1 MGSATT
7 PTETSRFMG
16 SISWVHS
23 EVSNMQTLVE
33 STLEDFAYAAK
44 DELDWLGDRMDS
56 ILKDSN
62 SEAELAEN
70 VIFSPYS
77 EHAKLAISPLKNQVI
92 LRSSGSKCA
101 DKENVNPRTNSSK
114 LEKTSCAFLPHIP
127 QVSASST
134 ATSSSPTARCQA
146 TLPAVAEFN
155 TDPIS
160 LPPSSSALGDDY
172 VEGDFFGALERK
184 ILALPPGEE
193 HMLMT
198 DTTDN
203 ELSPTKVIGDQYD
216 RTVNDDGVSQ
226 LETSIHYNDVR
237 ETYERLEAPTSDA
250 ADIMRRSESP
260 VDSTGDSE
268 ELLGAIDINQDPS
281 SSLNMNQEEVGEGFT
296 LAPQTVTRTS
306 PTTMSSAVKATPA
319 SSSFKLSCE
328 ESSPSQQVSFY
339 SANEEE
345 SMQDENGSSTTSKRS
360 GDVFA
365 TSSPA
370 VARIL
375 RQQPLAQST
384 PSNGLPTVEQS
395 HYAQPSSSIA
405 SNRNT
410 GEPQNSL
417 SRDASSSRVQTSSPR
432 QLYLALHSPRGAR
445 SPPTHRVMISPTT
458 PKSPAATKITTI
470 VPLQTLPATVAHDAP
485 DRFDRIPT
493 KAPLIDQSMG
503 KRLAGLSGGKS
514 SLLARNTSETGTEV
528 GIDNAITR
536 SNPQQEPGSPAA
548 QVSIVSER
556 RETPQK
562 VPPEF
567 SIKLTKA
574 ELLADRQTAASSS
587 ESLDG
592 DNKQQPSAPY
602 TIPSLPSYRNLHD
615 MMTEP
620 QDEEEDWI
628 PLSRATPAPRSRFM
642 TQALPH
648 NLLLNDSQPAK
659 KSADVVLEEEEE
671 EEDDDDDEE
680 EEAEEGEDEEEE
692 KEEEEGRGR
701 GRGRGRGEEGG
712 GESRGEDE
720 EEDSDL
726 ERANEEGSAPQV
738 SPLKVTI
745 AEPPTRRY
753 YASTAASRSKLQA
766 SPVRQSPMKS
776 PSRPNGLPLR
786 RPVSPTRGGGDSLK
800 SPVRPFSTRPV
811 SPVHA
816 QSPLRNV
823 VSRPAS
829 PSRRSSKDGNA
840 STKSGTQQS
849 RPAPVSPARSGS
861 ALIRTGGVA
870 QVASASSLAAANA
883 ALAASQSPVTSAF
896 KNMKMST
903 ADVFRK
909 ARLLLFDSNSDN
921 KQQSRMAGVH
931 QDPKVTVSPVKKPSR
946 ETVNPGNSPTSSKS
960 LYPDISGIAAESGGS
975 PERPVTRVAGFEP
988 NSASGNTTNPSKVPF
1003 PVHALRSGTVA
1014 NARFSQQATQLQLNH
1029 QSSQV
1034 SLATSNTSQRSSI
1047 SISHTSGTST
1057 QKTSLDNICDSGGL
1071 QLSPE
1076 ASTSKSVSV
1085 SAAAAALSTSA
1096 ANSVS
1101 SSTSTNK
1108 TTGAQLKR
1116 VKSAIRKPPSRAK
1129 HAPVVVRVPMGAQR
1143 ELEQQRK
1150 IAAAA
1155 ALSQLSPPEQPDPQ
1169 LATVNKPEED
1179 KKAEQKREIERRRQ
1193 ETARRVLQQQQQQ
1206 QDEKKTVEEDD
1217 QTRRKYNLAN
1227 RNSRVPH
1234 AQTRT
1239 GGNLGVT
1246 EESKSLKR
1254 NFQGEGET
1262 IRMKA
1267 PIAPTTTDQPKRRRT
1282 DELTGSPLESRLR
1295 TSVVRKDV
1303 VGKPA
1308 PQQQTSSQPQNL
1320 IKAAVTNQGRNIP
1333 FVEGVKFSSDKIR
1346 FAADN
1351 ATASRTNST
1360 VNTLPT
1366 TTPGCQNLPTTQ
1378 STTQQ
1383 FRLSQLTQIPVN
1395 SGDHIALPEIYSE
1408 SEDDDDSSVILDWAH
1423 SPFLQEALRQQ
1434 QRVDPD
1440 TVFGPVP
1447 PLLMEEVFRTRAGG
1461 TARFRPRSS
1470 SANWSNNDRVTPQEI
1485 DAYAAAMGYKYDNVS
1500 GNGSM
1505 HT

>member
-1 MGSATT
+1 MASATT
-7 PTETSRFMG
+7 ATDTSRFVG
-16 SISWVHS
+16 SISWIHS
-23 EVSNMQTLVE
+23 EISNMQTLVE

-62 SEAELAEN
+62 SEADLLEN
-70 VIFSPYS
+70 VMSFPYS
-77 EHAKLAISPLKNQVI
+77 EHAKLAISPLKSQVI
-92 LRSSGSKCA
+92 LRSAGGKDA
-101 DKENVNPRTNSSK
+101 DKENVNPRQNSSK
-114 LEKTSCAFLPHIP
+114 LEQSSCAFLPQIP
-127 QVSASST
+127 PVAASST

-160 LPPSSSALGDDY
+160 LPSSSSALGDDY

-184 ILALPPGEE
+184 ILALPPGEG
-193 HMLMT
+193 HTLMT

-216 RTVNDDGVSQ
+216 RTENDDGASQ

-237 ETYERLEAPTSDA
+237 ETYERLEAPTSV
-250 ADIMRRSESP
+250 DIMRRCGT
-260 VDSTGDSE
+260 VDFTGDSDE
-268 ELLGAIDINQDPS
+268 ELLGSMDIDQVPT
-281 SSLNMNQEEVGEGFT
+281 SSLTTNQEEVDEGFT
-296 LAPQTVTRTS
+296 LAPQTVTRIS

-319 SSSFKLSCE
+319 GSSFKLSRE

-345 SMQDENGSSTTSKRS
+345 SMQDEDGPSTSSKRS

-375 RQQPLAQST
+375 RQQPLAHST
-384 PSNGLPTVEQS
+384 PSNGLSNVENP

-405 SNRNT
+405 STRNT
-410 GEPQNSL
+410 GQPRNSL
-417 SRDASSSRVQTSSPR
+417 SR
-432 QLYLALHSPRGAR
+432 HSPSSAR
-445 SPPTHRVMISPTT
+445 SAPTHRVMISPTT
-458 PKSPAATKITTI
+458 PKSPAATQITAI
-470 VPLQTLPATVAHDAP
+470 VPLKTLPAAGLTVRYDAP
-485 DRFDRIPT
+485 GRFDSIPA
-493 KAPLIDQSMG
+493 KAPLINQSIG
-503 KRLAGLSGGKS
+503 KRLSGLSSGE
-514 SLLARNTSETGTEV
+514 SLLLATKTSESGTEAS
-528 GIDNAITR
+528 IDNAITGR
-536 SNPQQEPGSPAA
+536 NPQQEPASPAA
-548 QVSIVSER
+548 QGSIVSEER
-556 RETPQK
+556 KTPQE
-562 VPPEF
+562 VLPEF

-574 ELLADRQTAASSS
+574 ELLAGRQTTASSS
-587 ESLDG
+587 ESLDS

-648 NLLLNDSQPAK
+648 NMLLHDSHLAK
-659 KSADVVLEEEEE
+659 QSADVVLEE
-671 EEDDDDDEE
+671 DDEE
-680 EEAEEGEDEEEE
+680 EEGGGGGAAG
-692 KEEEEGRGR
+692 
-701 GRGRGRGEEGG
+701 EGG
-712 GESRGEDE
+712 KGRGEDE
-720 EEDSDL
+720 EEDSHL
-726 ERANEEGSAPQV
+726 ERANQECSAGQD

-745 AEPPTRRY
+745 AESPTRRY

-776 PSRPNGLPLR
+776 PSRPNGLPVR
-786 RPVSPTRGGGDSLK
+786 RPLSPTREGGRSLK

-823 VSRPAS
+823 VSRPPS
-829 PSRRSSKDGNA
+829 PSRRSSNDGNA

-861 ALIRTGGVA
+861 ALIRTGGVS
-870 QVASASSLAAANA
+870 QVASASSLAAATA
-883 ALAASQSPVTSAF
+883 AHAASQSPVTSAF

-921 KQQSRMAGVH
+921 RQQSRMAGVH
-931 QDPKVTVSPVKKPSR
+931 QDPKVNASPVKKPSQ
-946 ETVNPGNSPTSSKS
+946 ETVNSGNSPTSKS
-960 LYPDISGIAAESGGS
+960 LYPDISGIVAESGGS
-975 PERPVTRVAGFEP
+975 PERPVIRAAAFEP
-988 NSASGNTTNPSKVPF
+988 NLANGNTTNPSKVLF
-1003 PVHALRSGTVA
+1003 PAHALRSGAVA
-1014 NARFSQQATQLQLNH
+1014 NARFSQQAMQLQLNH

-1034 SLATSNTSQRSSI
+1034 SLAPSNTSQLSSI
-1047 SISHTSGTST
+1047 SLSHTSGTST
-1057 QKTSLDNICDSGGL
+1057 QKTSLDNICDSGDS

-1085 SAAAAALSTSA
+1085 SVATAAISTSA

-1101 SSTSTNK
+1101 SSTSSNK
-1108 TTGAQLKR
+1108 TAGTQLKR

-1155 ALSQLSPPEQPDPQ
+1155 ALSQLSPPEVPDPQ

-1206 QDEKKTVEEDD
+1206 QDEKKMVEDDD

-1227 RNSRVPH
+1227 RNSRVPQ

-1239 GGNLGVT
+1239 GGNLGVA

-1295 TSVVRKDV
+1295 ASVVRKDV
-1303 VGKPA
+1303 VSKPA
-1308 PQQQTSSQPQNL
+1308 QQQQTSSQPQNF
-1320 IKAAVTNQGRNIP
+1320 IKTAVTNQGRNIP

-1351 ATASRTNST
+1351 TTASRTNSN
-1360 VNTLPT
+1360 VNTLPS
-1366 TTPGCQNLPTTQ
+1366 TTPGRQNLPTTQ

-1383 FRLSQLTQIPVN
+1383 FRLSQLSQMPVN

-1470 SANWSNNDRVTPQEI
+1470 SANWSNNDRVTSQEI

>member
-1 MGSATT
+1 MALATT
-7 PTETSRFMG
+7 ATDTSRFVG
-16 SISWVHS
+16 SISWIHS
-23 EVSNMQTLVE
+23 EISIMQTLVE

-62 SEAELAEN
+62 SEADLSEN
-70 VIFSPYS
+70 VMISPYS
-77 EHAKLAISPLKNQVI
+77 EHAKLAISPLKTQVI
-92 LRSSGSKCA
+92 LRSAGGKGA

-114 LEKTSCAFLPHIP
+114 LEQTSCTFLPQIP
-127 QVSASST
+127 PVPASSI

-160 LPPSSSALGDDY
+160 LPSSSSALGDDY

-184 ILALPPGEE
+184 ILALPPGEG
-193 HMLMT
+193 HMSMT

-203 ELSPTKVIGDQYD
+203 ELSPTKVIGNQYD
-216 RTVNDDGVSQ
+216 RMVNDDGASE
-226 LETSIHYNDVR
+226 LETSIHYTDVR
-237 ETYERLEAPTSDA
+237 ETYEKLEAPTSDA
-250 ADIMRRSESP
+250 VDIMRRFGTVELA
-260 VDSTGDSE
+260 GDSDE
-268 ELLGAIDINQDPS
+268 ELLGSMDIDQDPS
-281 SSLNMNQEEVGEGFT
+281 SSLTTNQEEVDEGFT
-296 LAPQTVTRTS
+296 LAPQTVTRTTA
-306 PTTMSSAVKATPA
+306 TTMSSAVKATPA
-319 SSSFKLSCE
+319 GSSYKLSGE

-345 SMQDENGSSTTSKRS
+345 SMQDGDGPSTSIKRS

-375 RQQPLAQST
+375 RQQPLAHST
-384 PSNGLPTVEQS
+384 PSNGLPNIENP

-417 SRDASSSRVQTSSPR
+417 SREASPSILQASSPR
-432 QLYLALHSPRGAR
+432 QLYLALHSPSGAR
-445 SPPTHRVMISPTT
+445 SPPTHRVMISPTA
-458 PKSPAATKITTI
+458 PKSPAATQITTI
-470 VPLQTLPATVAHDAP
+470 VPLKTLPAAVLTVAHDAP
-485 DRFDRIPT
+485 DRFDSIPA
-493 KAPLIDQSMG
+493 KSPLINQPIG
-503 KRLAGLSGGKS
+503 KRLSGLSSGES
-514 SLLARNTSETGTEV
+514 SLIATKTSESGTEA

-536 SNPQQEPGSPAA
+536 SDPQQELASPAA
-548 QVSIVSER
+548 QVSIVSEER
-556 RETPQK
+556 KTPQK
-562 VPPEF
+562 PEF

-574 ELLADRQTAASSS
+574 ELLADRQTTASSS
-587 ESLDG
+587 ESLDS

-648 NLLLNDSQPAK
+648 NMLLHDSHPAK
-659 KSADVVLEEEEE
+659 KSADVVLEEDEEE
-671 EEDDDDDEE
+671 EE
-680 EEAEEGEDEEEE
+680 
-692 KEEEEGRGR
+692 
-701 GRGRGRGEEGG
+701 EGG
-712 GESRGEDE
+712 GKGREEDE
-720 EEDSDL
+720 EEDSQL
-726 ERANEEGSAPQV
+726 ERINEEGSARQV
-738 SPLKVTI
+738 SPLKATI

-776 PSRPNGLPLR
+776 PSRPNGLPVR
-786 RPVSPTRGGGDSLK
+786 RPVSPTRGGGRSLK

-823 VSRPAS
+823 VSRPTS
-829 PSRRSSKDGNA
+829 PSRRSSNDGNA
-840 STKSGTQQS
+840 STNSGTQQS
-849 RPAPVSPARSGS
+849 RPAPVSPARSGT
-861 ALIRTGGVA
+861 ALIRTGGVS
-870 QVASASSLAAANA
+870 QVASASSLAAGTA
-883 ALAASQSPVTSAF
+883 ARAASQSPVTSAF

-921 KQQSRMAGVH
+921 KQQSRMPGVH
-931 QDPKVTVSPVKKPSR
+931 QDSKVNVSPVKKPSQ
-946 ETVNPGNSPTSSKS
+946 EAVNPGNSPASSKS
-960 LYPDISGIAAESGGS
+960 LYPDISGIVAGSGGS
-975 PERPVTRVAGFEP
+975 PERLVIRAAGFEP
-988 NSASGNTTNPSKVPF
+988 NSASGNTTNPSKVLF
-1003 PVHALRSGTVA
+1003 PAHALRSGTVA

-1047 SISHTSGTST
+1047 SLSHTSGTST

-1071 QLSPE
+1071 QLTPE

-1101 SSTSTNK
+1101 SSTSSIK
-1108 TTGAQLKR
+1108 TAGTQLKR

-1155 ALSQLSPPEQPDPQ
+1155 ALSQLSPPEVPDSQ

-1227 RNSRVPH
+1227 RNSRVPQ

-1239 GGNLGVT
+1239 GGNLGVA

-1282 DELTGSPLESRLR
+1282 DELSGSPLESRLR

-1308 PQQQTSSQPQNL
+1308 QQQQTSSQPQNL
-1320 IKAAVTNQGRNIP
+1320 VKAAVTNQGRNIP

-1351 ATASRTNST
+1351 TTASRTNSN

-1366 TTPGCQNLPTTQ
+1366 TTPGRQNLPTTQ

-1383 FRLSQLTQIPVN
+1383 FRLSQLSQMPVN

-1423 SPFLQEALRQQ
+1423 SPFLHEALRQQ

-1470 SANWSNNDRVTPQEI
+1470 SANWSNNDRLTSQEI

>member
-7 PTETSRFMG
+7 PIETSRFVG

-23 EVSNMQTLVE
+23 EISNMQTLVE

-56 ILKDSN
+56 ILNDSN
-62 SEAELAEN
+62 SEADLAEN

-77 EHAKLAISPLKNQVI
+77 EHAKLAISPLKNQVV

-114 LEKTSCAFLPHIP
+114 LEKASCAFLPHIP
-127 QVSASST
+127 QVSALST

-250 ADIMRRSESP
+250 VDIMTRSESL
-260 VDSTGDSE
+260 VNSTRDSE

-281 SSLNMNQEEVGEGFT
+281 SSLNMNQEEVDKGFT

-306 PTTMSSAVKATPA
+306 PTTISSAVKATPA

-345 SMQDENGSSTTSKRS
+345 SMQDENGLSTTSKRS

-410 GEPQNSL
+410 CEPQNSL

-458 PKSPAATKITTI
+458 PKSPAATI
-470 VPLQTLPATVAHDAP
+470 VRFQTLPATVAHDAA

-493 KAPLIDQSMG
+493 KAPLMNQSMG
-503 KRLAGLSGGKS
+503 KRLAGLRGGKS
-514 SLLARNTSETGTEV
+514 SLLAGNTSDTGTEAN
-528 GIDNAITR
+528 IDNAITR

-562 VPPEF
+562 PEF

-620 QDEEEDWI
+620 QEEEEDWI

-648 NLLLNDSQPAK
+648 NLLLHDSQPAK
-659 KSADVVLEEEEE
+659 KSADIVLKEEE
-671 EEDDDDDEE
+671 EEDEEE
-680 EEAEEGEDEEEE
+680 EEAEEGEEEE
-692 KEEEEGRGR
+692 EEEEG

-720 EEDSDL
+720 EEDSEL
-726 ERANEEGSAPQV
+726 QRANEEDPQV

-766 SPVRQSPMKS
+766 SPVRQSPVKS

-829 PSRRSSKDGNA
+829 PSRRSSNDGNA

-849 RPAPVSPARSGS
+849 RPAPVSPARPGS
-861 ALIRTGGVA
+861 ALMRTGSVA

-988 NSASGNTTNPSKVPF
+988 NSASGNTTNPSKVLF

-1057 QKTSLDNICDSGGL
+1057 QKTSLDNIYDSGGL

-1076 ASTSKSVSV
+1076 ASKSVSV
-1085 SAAAAALSTSA
+1085 SAAATATALSTSA

-1101 SSTSTNK
+1101 SSTSTSK

-1155 ALSQLSPPEQPDPQ
+1155 ALSQLSPPEQPDSQ
-1169 LATVNKPEED
+1169 LATVNKPEDD

-1227 RNSRVPH
+1227 RNSRVPQ

-1267 PIAPTTTDQPKRRRT
+1267 PIAPTTADQPKRRRT

-1303 VGKPA
+1303 VAKPA

-1351 ATASRTNST
+1351 ATASRTNSS

-1366 TTPGCQNLPTTQ
+1366 TTPGRQNLPTTQ